1 VSIIKAKRRVT
12 MKKKVLLVILVAIIG
27 SAVLSIPILAA
38 GQKQAEYDIFVGE
51 GLPTFVAA
59 TSWGVPP
66 FVWVDGKGHFVGFDA
81 DVLRSIAIIEKFN
94 LGVPLDIDFAGLI
107 PALVAGKYDIFFGFI
122 TITEERA
129 KIIDYTD
136 PYWESDYLTLVRK
149 DSELNG
155 VTALCCGSKVGMQG
169 GTTPHIIAQKLAERG
184 TGVVPAV
191 YDRFILS
198 LMDLL
203 KGRIDA
209 ILVDT
214 PFGNQYLKKHPNE
227 LKKVGMLFTGELTGM
242 AVRKG
247 DPKGI
252 LPRLNRGFKRLKNK
266 GIWDHLVNAYMT
278 GDLEKITDGF
288 SKCGHLLLEK
298 KDPLAY
304 AKKLEELMTTGAN

>member
-1 VSIIKAKRRVT
+1 MKRKA
-12 MKKKVLLVILVAIIG
+12 LLVIIVAIIG
-27 SAVLSIPILAA
+27 SLVLSMPILAA
-38 GQKQAEYDIFVGE
+38 GEKEADYDIFVGE
-51 GLPTFVAA
+51 GLPMFVAA
-59 TSWGVPP
+59 TSWGAPP
-66 FVWVDGKGHFVGFDA
+66 FVWVDGKGRFVGFDA

-94 LGVPLDIDFAGLI
+94 LGVPLDMDFAGLI

-129 KIIDYTD
+129 KIIDYSD
-136 PYWESDYLTLVRK
+136 PYWESTYLALVRK
-149 DSELNG
+149 DSGLNG
-155 VTALCCGSKVGMQG
+155 VTALCCGSKVGVQG
-169 GTTPHIIAQKLAERG
+169 GTTQHIIVNKLAERG

-209 ILVDT
+209 ILLDT
-214 PFGNQYLKKHPNE
+214 PFGNQYLKKHPDE

-242 AVRKG
+242 AVQKG

-252 LPRLNRGFKRLKNK
+252 LPRLNSGFKRLEKM
-266 GIWDHLVNAYMT
+266 GIWDHLANAYMT
-278 GDLEKITDGF
+278 GDLEKITDAF
-288 SKCGHLLLEK
+288 SQCGHLLLEK

-304 AKKLEELMTTGAN
+304 AKRLEELMTAGAE